1 MSSIKNYNLIRQI
14 GEGGFGAVFIAQEN
28 GKHGKFYAI
37 KMQKKDR
44 IMQSRHTTDRAAAEV
59 KVRI

>member
-1 MSSIKNYNLIRQI
+1 MSNIKDYNLIRKI
-14 GEGGFGAVFIAQEN
+14 GEGGFGAVFIAQQN
-28 GKHGKFYAI
+28 GKHEKFYAI

-44 IMQSRHTTDRAAAEV
+44 IMQNQHNEDRATAEL